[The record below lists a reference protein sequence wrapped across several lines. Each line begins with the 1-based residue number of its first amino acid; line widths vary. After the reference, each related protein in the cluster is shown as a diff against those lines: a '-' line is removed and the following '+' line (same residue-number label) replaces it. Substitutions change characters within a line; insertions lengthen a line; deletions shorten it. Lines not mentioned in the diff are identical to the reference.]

1 MMSAEE
7 KSDYTELEKN
17 ALRKILRLEKVS
29 LPLTIIFKDKRYVLM
44 MTKNDKLILQK
55 AVN

>member
-1 MMSAEE
+1 M
-7 KSDYTELEKN
+7 TNLEKKN
-17 ALRKILRLEKVS
+17 DAGEIMEDIVKKILRVEKIS

>member
-7 KSDYTELEKN
+7 KSDYAELEKD
-17 ALRKILRLEKVS
+17 ALRKILRVEKVS

>member
-1 MMSAEE
+1 MMSVEE
-7 KSDYTELEKN
+7 KSNLAALDED
-17 ALRKILRLEKVS
+17 ALRKILRVEKAS